1 MAFRTLGVKLCFFSW
16 GLRISETHALF
27 VGLNLGHKRRIK
39 NEYFAGPDLVLV
51 YVPGGAE
58 LGVSRA
64 SASRGGVRP
73 NIYEVLGA
81 PG

>member
-1 MAFRTLGVKLCFFSW
+1 MAFRTFGVKLCFFSR
-16 GLRISETHALF
+16 GLRISERHSLF
-27 VGLNLGHKRRIK
+27 VGLNLGHGRRIK
-39 NEYFAGPDLVLV
+39 NVCSVGPDLVLV